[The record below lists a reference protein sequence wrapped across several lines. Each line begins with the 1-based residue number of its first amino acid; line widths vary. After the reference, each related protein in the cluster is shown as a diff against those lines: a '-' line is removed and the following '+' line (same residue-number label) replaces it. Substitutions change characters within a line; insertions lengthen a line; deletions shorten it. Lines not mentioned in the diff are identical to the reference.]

1 MAMYATNYLKQ
12 FAIAWCPSPVT
23 IARTDTAVLI
33 LFIVDGT
40 QVCSSY

>member
-40 QVCSSY
+40 RVCLSY